1 MEKEHSKL
9 FDIIIVLFLL
19 LSPVIDLITGIEVN
33 NNFIYTIGMIIR
45 PIILL
50 IIFMYLINLRRD
62 RGIILLLLIYG
73 LITTFSIFMIKF
85 NSILDEISI
94 VTKIFYLP
102 ILILFFNRYKNKFI
116 NNKLLFIILIEYLLM
131 IIIPYI
137 INKDLFLFSSKLS
150 ISYIILIL
158 FPLVYNYLLNKN
170 YILRYILIFLTVI
183 STYILREN
191 ILIIGLIIYVIYF
204 YLKYI
209 LKEYKN
215 STNIKKTILII
226 IPIIFIIGSIFLIPR
241 LTMYHNILEI
251 IKKHNITG
259 FNQDFINYV
268 IFNGKLNVLDTLN
281 AYYNITNIYGH
292 LIGLTTN
299 ITSHVII
306 GIDFFDIFYNIGII
320 GSITYVIVIINGFIK
335 SRTRGLSIIIFS
347 LFILYS
353 IIIGNI
359 LINPM
364 VTIYLAVC
372 MRCKNE

>member
-226 IPIIFIIGSIFLIPR
+226 IIIIFIIGSIFLIPR

>member
-102 ILILFFNRYKNKFI
+102 ILILFFNRYKNRFI

-183 STYILREN
+183 LLPIIYFKK
-191 ILIIGLIIYVIYF
+191 IGLIIYVIYF

-226 IPIIFIIGSIFLIPR
+226 IPIIFIICSIFLIPK
-241 LTMYHNILEI
+241 LTMYHNVLEI

-259 FNQDFINYV
+259 FNQNFINYV

-320 GSITYVIVIINGFIK
+320 GSITYVIVIINGLIK

>member
-73 LITTFSIFMIKF
+73 LITTFSVFMIKF

-137 INKDLFLFSSKLS
+137 INKDLILFSSKLS

-191 ILIIGLIIYVIYF
+191 ILIIGLIIYLIYF

-215 STNIKKTILII
+215 LTNIKKTILII

-241 LTMYHNILEI
+241 LTMYHNVLEI

-353 IIIGNI
+353 IITGNI

>member
-33 NNFIYTIGMIIR
+33 NNFIYTVGMIIR

-102 ILILFFNRYKNKFI
+102 ILILFFNRYKNRFI

-215 STNIKKTILII
+215 SINIKKTILII
-226 IPIIFIIGSIFLIPR
+226 IPIIFIICSIFLIPK
-241 LTMYHNILEI
+241 LTIYHNVLEI